1 MAMATLFKFE
11 YRQGLLGHD
20 KPGPSNDKPKGL
32 LGGPEKARSVLV
44 DATKQDD
51 LRQKTLDFLSR
62 NKLDHW
68 EFMLE
73 KFVFNMVLE
82 TFHVRP
88 MLDAFAS
95 KGTAQIPCCY
105 Y

>member
-51 LRQKTLDFLSR
+51 LLQKTLVPRFSTKSR
-62 NKLDHW
+62 SG
-68 EFMLE
+68 
-73 KFVFNMVLE
+73 
-82 TFHVRP
+82 HVRRRSRSRSRSQRSGKDKSSRP
-88 MLDAFAS
+88 THWL
-95 KGTAQIPCCY
+95 
-105 Y
+105 